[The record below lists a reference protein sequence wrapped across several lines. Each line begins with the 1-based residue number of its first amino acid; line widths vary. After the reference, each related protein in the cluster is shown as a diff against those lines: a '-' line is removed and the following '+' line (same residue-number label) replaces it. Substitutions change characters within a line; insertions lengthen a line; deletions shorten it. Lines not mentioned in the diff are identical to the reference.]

1 MKRLHALV
9 FVVFVLQINALAQK
23 PTITRFEPQAGTT
36 GTKVYIYGRNL
47 LTTKSVYFKNIPAAR
62 FEVINDTTVLAVVG
76 EGATGMVSIGN
87 GFGEAALGE
96 FIFQTPNVTNMICTE
111 LASIAPKILGY
122 AEPVNHC
129 FRDSVIKVYASAT
142 FKSYRWSTGD
152 TTPFIYVRESKKISL
167 TVGNAA
173 LGCFSKTSAT
183 INFIKNG
190 DPVPVLTYKDTML
203 TSSEA
208 RLYRWYFNGE
218 LLKERTRSIKA
229 LKIGT
234 YRVETSSNE
243 LCWTRSTEFKV
254 TIGSLIPEQ
263 EDLAIKIYPNPS
275 NGEFKVGI
283 VVPKEQKLVINI
295 KIRDAQG
302 NVVYE
307 SAQLTMV
314 GREIIIP
321 HRFMQKGI
329 YSLSVTVN
337 GKTRSKV
344 LYIQ

>member
-1 MKRLHALV
+1 MKPLTALV
-9 FVVFVLQINALAQK
+9 FIVFALNINAIAQK
-23 PTITRFEPQAGTT
+23 PTITRFEPKTGTT
-36 GTKVYIYGRNL
+36 GTKVYIFGTNL
-47 LTTKSVYFKNIPAAR
+47 GSTKSVYFKNIPAAR
-62 FEVINDTTVLAVVG
+62 FEVINDTSVIAIVG
-76 EGATGMVSIGN
+76 EGATGIVSVGTQY
-87 GFGEAALGE
+87 GEAGLAE
-96 FIFQTPNVTNMICTE
+96 FVFQTPVVSNICNE
-111 LASIAPKILGY
+111 LSSLAPKILGY
-122 AEPVNHC
+122 VEPVNHC

-152 TTPFIYVRESKKISL
+152 TTPFIYVRESKKVSL

-183 INFIKNG
+183 INFIKNT
-190 DPVPVLTYKDTML
+190 DPAPLLTYKDTML

-243 LCWTRSTEFKV
+243 LCWTSSAEFKV
-254 TIGSLIPEQ
+254 TIGSLIPER
-263 EDLAIKIYPNPS
+263 EELAIKIYPNPS
-275 NGEFKVGI
+275 NGEFKVAV

-295 KIRDAQG
+295 KIRDARG

-307 SAQLTMV
+307 SAQLTII

-321 HRFMQKGI
+321 LRLMQKGI
-329 YSLSVTVN
+329 YNLIVTVN

>member
-1 MKRLHALV
+1 MKPLSALV
-9 FVVFVLQINALAQK
+9 LFLSIFHIKALAQK
-23 PTITRFEPQAGTT
+23 PVITRFEPKTGTT
-36 GTKVYIYGRNL
+36 GTKVYIYGTNL

-96 FIFQTPNVTNMICTE
+96 FIFQTPLSNTICTE
-111 LASIAPKILGY
+111 LSSIAPKILGY

-183 INFIKNG
+183 INFIKNT
-190 DPVPVLTYKDTML
+190 DPIPVLTYKDTVL

-243 LCWTRSTEFKV
+243 LCWTSSSEFKV
-254 TIGSLIPEQ
+254 TIGSLIPER
-263 EDLAIKIYPNPS
+263 EELAIKIYPNPS
-275 NGEFKVGI
+275 NGEFKVAI
-283 VVPKEQKLVINI
+283 VVPKEQKLEINI
-295 KIRDAQG
+295 KIRDARG
-302 NVVYE
+302 NIVYQ

-314 GREIIIP
+314 GREITIP
-321 HRFMQKGI
+321 LRLMQKGI
-329 YSLSVTVN
+329 YNLIVTVN
-337 GKTRSKV
+337 GKVRTKV

>member
-1 MKRLHALV
+1 MKPLYALV
-9 FVVFVLQINALAQK
+9 FAVFVLQINALAQK
-23 PTITRFEPQAGTT
+23 PTITRFEPKTGTT
-36 GTKVYIYGRNL
+36 GTKVYIFGTNL
-47 LTTKSVYFKNIPAAR
+47 KTTKSVFFKNVPAAR
-62 FEVINDTTVLAVVG
+62 FEVLSDSSVVALVG
-76 EGATGMVSIGN
+76 EGATGMVSVGTS
-87 GFGEAALGE
+87 FGEAALGE
-96 FIFQTPNVTNMICTE
+96 FIFQVPVSNICNE
-111 LASIAPKILGY
+111 LTAMTPKILGY
-122 AEPVNHC
+122 AESVNHC
-129 FRDSVIKVYASAT
+129 FRDSIIKVYVSGQ
-142 FKSYRWSTGD
+142 FKSYKWSTGD
-152 TTPFIYVRESKKISL
+152 TTPFIYLKESKKVSL
-167 TVGNAA
+167 TVGNSA

-183 INFIKNG
+183 INFIKNS

-229 LKIGT
+229 LKIGA

-243 LCWTRSTEFKV
+243 LCWTRSGEFKV
-254 TIGSLIPEQ
+254 TIGSLVPER
-263 EDLAIKIYPNPS
+263 EELAIKIYPNPS